1 MTTLVHA
8 ALTLR
13 KTARTL
19 AGLLL
24 ALSFLV
30 LSVLGMFQGS
40 VRALGVEHA
49 LLSGVWL
56 FLFARRAS
64 ARFSAEDRGQLAPR
78 HDLEMGLL
86 LLSFVYAVV
95 QLGGGLTGQ
104 LYPLVYV
111 LIAFVASFAQR
122 PMGSVLV
129 IVAVVFEAF
138 LYFVTERH
146 DAAEPYFLHATFIV
160 FFGLMNLLF
169 TRV

>member
-8 ALTLR
+8 ALNLR
-13 KTARTL
+13 RTARAL

-30 LSVLGMFQGS
+30 LSVLGVFQGP
-40 VRALGVEHA
+40 VRALGLEHA
-49 LLSGVWL
+49 LLAGLWL
-56 FLFARRAS
+56 VLFVRRAS
-64 ARFSAEDRGQLAPR
+64 ARFAAEDRGQLAPR
-78 HDLEMGLL
+78 HDLEIGLL

-122 PMGSVLV
+122 PMGS
-129 IVAVVFEAF
+129 
-138 LYFVTERH
+138 
-146 DAAEPYFLHATFIV
+146 
-160 FFGLMNLLF
+160 LL
-169 TRV
+169 